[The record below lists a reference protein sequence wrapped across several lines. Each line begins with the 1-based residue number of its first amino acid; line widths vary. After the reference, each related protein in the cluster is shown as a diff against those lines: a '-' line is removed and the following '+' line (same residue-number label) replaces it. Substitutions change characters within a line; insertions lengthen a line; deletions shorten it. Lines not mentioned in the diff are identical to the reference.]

1 MTLQI
6 VTWCNVYYCSYEVA
20 IEQLQVEM
28 NELGKVIDD
37 KQQVRPAAVVA
48 DVVDM
53 SSVMICVMWVQV
65 IEGFHEL
72 VRL

>member
-1 MTLQI
+1 M
-6 VTWCNVYYCSYEVA
+6 YYCSYEVA

-53 SSVMICVMWVQV
+53 SSVMICVM
-65 IEGFHEL
+65 
-72 VRL
+72 